1 MKNLVKPAYWLAGI
15 MLALLSGAAGA
26 ATRYVGD
33 CGTPN
38 TTTIAAAIAAASAGD
53 TINICPGTYN
63 EYVNVNK
70 ALTIKG
76 STGNAADVTVQR
88 SGNWETPFG
97 LNAANITLKDMT
109 LVATSGGVGAAGSS
123 PGPIAFENLVVSADK
138 YGLFLYGNG
147 AGAVTFKNVAV
158 TATTDWAI
166 YMGGLTGAH
175 TLEGV
180 TIIGNTAGIYA
191 PYGLAKLTNV
201 NAEGKS
207 GSAISMGNLHA
218 ATFTDVTAISSGG
231 YAQGIHIG
239 ASHATNHPYTFT
251 TVTASGKNRGINIDR
266 SGKVTMTN
274 VTATGT
280 GESGIYLNTNADGAH
295 EFDNV
300 TATGNGGITLHRG
313 AASLKNVT
321 ATGTAGSAIWMGNKY
336 PATLDTVTASAP
348 NHWGIQI
355 ANSDGASNPY
365 SFTNVKVTAKGR
377 GIDIARSGKVTMNG
391 ITVNTPDV
399 GIFLDA
405 AANGAHELSNL
416 DITAGN
422 TGVYAY
428 STGLAKIEDFKI
440 TGAGI
445 GIGTKY
451 DAKIRRGLISGPG
464 LGIYI
469 NGSEKKE
476 ITIQD
481 VTVTTDWDYGIM
493 LMKSSSA
500 LIQRVCVSGMKSTGI
515 YTNADN
521 VTIRDSQFGNS
532 GTYGG
537 VMIFSDSDKK
547 ASVTNNAFLKTSL
560 WRAWSNSTKHK
571 FDGNYWQGVPGG
583 TTYMDGNNNIRD
595 KETLGSNP
603 VASCY
608 SGASASATLS
618 VHYKFDDASGWSS
631 SDSLDDSSGNNKNAT
646 LSGTVTQEAAP
657 VSGIKPDTCKAGS
670 FARAGWFATASG
682 LDIDTAKNAKNSV
695 SFWMYWDGGF
705 SSSNFTMPFSWGGVY
720 YDLAVSKYRSE
731 MGNGAIGFNTGNGDI
746 YGVTADGLANGW
758 HHVAAVFNNGDTDK
772 NKLYIDG
779 VQKKLKSYG
788 SQSERYAATS
798 AGIGA
803 GAGWGGDYKWSGKLD
818 NLKIYKGTISSAQI
832 ASDMAETVS
841 CGVGSVKP
849 ANFNCVESGASAS
862 NGHLYTKLA
871 GAAFSFDVVA
881 LKADGSTE
889 TAYASDTSKN
899 VTVELV
905 DGSGSTAC
913 ASRAAVSPAVS
924 QTLTFAA
931 ANAGRKAAV
940 GMTVAKAYPDLRCR
954 VTDASQSPSIVG
966 CSTDNFAVRPTGF
979 TVTSSA
985 NADAAGAS
993 ASAAPAIK
1001 AGANFTLA
1009 AASGAAGYNAAPRL
1023 DASKVAAHGGAVQAG
1038 ALAGSFANADPVT
1051 GTASGAAFTYSEAGY
1066 FNLAANSVYD
1076 DTFTAVD
1083 SAAGDCASGFAD
1095 GGGKYA
1101 CNFGNAAATSYFGR
1115 FIPDHFALVQGVATP
1130 ACGGFTYFG
1139 QDGFGTSF
1147 TLMAQNSANAV
1158 TQNYTGNFARLGLT
1172 AWSNFIFTS
1181 GSLPAGS
1188 AFGASA
1194 TAPTGSWSNGVAAV
1208 TAKHQASRPTALAG
1222 ETGVVVKAAPVDSD
1236 GVTMAAAPVAA
1247 GTPLRYGRLRLSN
1260 AYGSELLSLALPVE
1274 AQYWNGSQ
1282 FVTNGGDSCTAL
1294 ANANFGFGNYLRNLA
1309 STEMGGSHAPAS
1321 VTLVNGKGGL
1331 PLARPSGGDGKYAG
1345 SVDVCVNLDAAATN
1359 ACAATS
1365 AAMPWLLGNWG
1376 GTAFTYNPA
1385 ARATFGAY
1393 KTPVI
1398 YLREMY

>member
-1 MKNLVKPAYWLAGI
+1 MNFPVKPAYWLAGV
-15 MLALLSGAAGA
+15 MLALFSGAAGA

-38 TTTIAAAIAAASAGD
+38 TTTIAAALAAASAGD

-63 EYVNVNK
+63 ESVTVNSTG
-70 ALTIKG
+70 LTIKG
-76 STGNAADVTVQR
+76 STGNAADVKVTGTYPFTVM
-88 SGNWETPFG
+88 
-97 LNAANITLKDMT
+97 AASITLKDMT
-109 LVATSGGVGAAGSS
+109 LNTAGAGVFTSNGSAG
-123 PGPIAFENLVVSADK
+123 PHVFENLVVSAGS
-138 YGLFLYGNG
+138 YGFYLWGPSS
-147 AGAVTFKNVAV
+147 AATFKNVAATSSTQMAIYIAWNAASGGHVFEDV
-158 TATTDWAI
+158 TAI
-166 YMGGLTGAH
+166 GGSW
-175 TLEGV
+175 
-180 TIIGNTAGIYA
+180 GIYVD
-191 PYGLAKLTNV
+191 GGVERLTNV

-207 GSAISMGNLHA
+207 RGAITMGNKY
-218 ATFTDVTAISSGG
+218 ATTFSNVTAISSGG
-231 YAQGIHIG
+231 YDHGIFIN
-239 ASHATNHPYTFT
+239 AAYATNHPYTFT
-251 TVTASGKNRGINIDR
+251 KVTASGNNRGINIDR
-266 SGKVTMTN
+266 SGKVTMTD
-274 VTATGT
+274 VTATAT
-280 GESGIYLNTNADGAH
+280 GEYAIYLNWNADGAH
-295 EFDNV
+295 VFDNV
-300 TATGNGGITLHRG
+300 TATGSTGLSLQRG

-321 ATGTAGSAIWMGNKY
+321 ATGTSGSAIWMGNKY
-336 PATLDTVTASAP
+336 AATFDTVTASAP
-348 NHWGIQI
+348 NHRGIEI
-355 ANSDGASNPY
+355 ANSDAVNNLY
-365 SFTNVKVTAKGR
+365 TFTNVKVTSKSR
-377 GIDIARSGKVTMNG
+377 GINIARSGKVTMNG
-391 ITVNTPDV
+391 VTMTTSDI
-399 GIFLDA
+399 GIWFEGDA
-405 AANGAHELSNL
+405 DGAHELSNL
-416 DITAGN
+416 DITSSQTAI
-422 TGVYAY
+422 YAAQ
-428 STGLAKIEDFKI
+428 GLAKIEDFKI
-440 TGAGI
+440 GNGI
-445 GIGTKY
+445 SVGTKY
-451 DAKIRRGLISGPG
+451 DATIRRGVISGPG

-469 NGSEKKE
+469 AGAQKKKV
-476 ITIQD
+476 TIQD
-481 VTVTTDWDYGIM
+481 VTISTNWDYGIM
-493 LMKSSSA
+493 LMKASEA
-500 LIQRVCVSGMKSTGI
+500 LIQRVCVSGMSSTGI
-515 YTNADN
+515 FMDGNADN
-521 VTIRDSQFGNS
+521 VTLRDSQFGNS

-537 VMIFSDSDKK
+537 VMVFSNPDNK
-547 ASVTNNAFLKTSL
+547 ATVTNNAFLKTSL
-560 WRAWSNSTKHK
+560 WRAWSNSKKHK

-595 KETLGSNP
+595 KETLDSNP

-618 VHYKFDDASGWSS
+618 AHYKFDDVSGWSS

-657 VSGIKPDTCKAGS
+657 ASGIKPDTCKAGN
-670 FARAGWFATASG
+670 FNKAGWFATASG

-746 YGVTADGLANGW
+746 YGATADGLANGW

-779 VQKKLKSYG
+779 VQKTLKSYG

-818 NLKIYKGTISSAQI
+818 NLKIYRGTISSAQI
-832 ASDMAETVS
+832 AADMAETVS

-862 NGHLYTKLA
+862 NGHLYTRLA

-931 ANAGRKAAV
+931 ANAGRKAAASV
-940 GMTVAKAYPDLRCR
+940 TVAKAYPDLRCR

-985 NADAAGAS
+985 NADAAGVS
-993 ASAAPAIK
+993 ASAAPAVK
-1001 AGANFTLA
+1001 TGANFTLT

-1038 ALAGSFANADPVT
+1038 ALAGSFANADPAT
-1051 GTASGAAFTYSEAGY
+1051 GTATGAAFAYSEAGY
-1066 FNLAANSVYD
+1066 FNLAANGVYD

-1101 CNFGNAAATSYFGR
+1101 CNFGNAAATPYFGR
-1115 FIPDHFALVQGVATP
+1115 FIPDHFALVQGAATP

-1147 TLMAQNSANAV
+1147 TLMAQNSANVV
-1158 TQNYTGNFARLGLT
+1158 TRNYTGNFARLGLA
-1172 AWSNFIFTS
+1172 AWSNFVFTS
-1181 GSLPAGS
+1181 DSLPAGS
-1188 AFGASA
+1188 VFQASA
-1194 TAPTGSWSNGVAAV
+1194 IAPTGNWSNGVAAV

-1222 ETGVVVKAAPVDSD
+1222 ETSVAVKAAPVDPD
-1236 GVTMAAAPVAA
+1236 GVTMAAAQVAA

-1282 FVTNGGDSCTAL
+1282 FVTNGGDSCTEL

-1309 STEMGGSHAPAS
+1309 SAEMGGSHAPAS
-1321 VTLVNGKGGL
+1321 VTLVNGKGSL
-1331 PLARPSGGDGKYAG
+1331 PLTRPSGGDGKYAG
-1345 SVDVCVNLDAAATN
+1345 SVDVCVNLDASATN

-1376 GTAFTYNPA
+1376 GAAFTYNPA

-1398 YLREMY
+1398 YMREMY